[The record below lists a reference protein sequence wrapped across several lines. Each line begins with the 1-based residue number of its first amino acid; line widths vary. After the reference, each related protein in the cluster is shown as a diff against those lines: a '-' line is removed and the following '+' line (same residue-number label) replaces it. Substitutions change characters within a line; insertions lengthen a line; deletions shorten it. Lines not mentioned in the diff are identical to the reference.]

1 MMPSFVAGVEARD
14 GIYMYFRS
22 ILIHYATL
30 EKSST
35 RPIGGNITDHA
46 AVAAATTSV
55 IVVLVVVV
63 VCDLIFRPAERGGGV
78 DVSGVARQRGS
89 AVGWVMSGNAA
100 NEVYED
106 T

>member
-1 MMPSFVAGVEARD
+1 MALKRAN
-14 GIYMYFRS
+14 GILYFRS
-22 ILIHYATL
+22 IPVHYATPKNHRL
-30 EKSST
+30 DLSAVT
-35 RPIGGNITDHA
+35 TDH
-46 AVAAATTSV
+46 VAATVAATISV

-63 VCDLIFRPAERGGGV
+63 CDLIFHPAR